1 MRAGAADLTAA
12 EARLWSRQARE
23 LAVMG
28 VQNLPTQET
37 VLARFDNALGG
48 MLAATDELLA
58 VQEDRETDEAEVTEL
73 RTEREQ
79 LAASRRES

>member
-1 MRAGAADLTAA
+1 
-12 EARLWSRQARE
+12 
-23 LAVMG
+23 MG

-58 VQEDRETDEAEVTEL
+58 VQEDRETDEAEVAEL

-79 LAASRRES
+79 LAASKRAS